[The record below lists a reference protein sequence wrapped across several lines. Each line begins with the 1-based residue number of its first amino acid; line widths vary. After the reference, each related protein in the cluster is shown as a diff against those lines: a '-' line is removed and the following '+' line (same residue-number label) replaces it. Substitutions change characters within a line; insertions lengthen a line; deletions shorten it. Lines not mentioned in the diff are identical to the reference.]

1 MTLHELIYQHGYA
14 FVLVAVLVEQVGVP
28 IPAFAVLVV
37 AGALAV
43 NGAISVPLVFAI
55 AVLAA
60 VAGDLVWFQL
70 GRRFGARVLAALCGL
85 ASSPERCTEDRETLF
100 ARFGLKSLLVT
111 RFVPGL
117 AALAPSLAGVA
128 GYRRRQFAAFDAAG
142 AALWAGTAL
151 AVGVVFHREV
161 DRVIGFLRE
170 AGLQALAVAG
180 LVAIVLLAVAA
191 WRVRARIAPFG
202 RALLRALRG
211 RTSPCGCGS
220 G

>member
-1 MTLHELIYQHGYA
+1 MTLHELIHQHGYA

-151 AVGVVFHREV
+151 ALGAVFHREV
-161 DRVIGFLRE
+161 DQVIAFIRG
-170 AGLQALAVAG
+170 AGLQAAAIAGVIALA
-180 LVAIVLLAVAA
+180 LLAVAA
-191 WRVRARIAPFG
+191 WRMRARLGRLG
-202 RALLRALRG
+202 RAIAGALRS
-211 RTSPCGCGS
+211 RSLPCGCR
-220 G
+220 